1 MAKRQMHQVPSP
13 LRPDSY
19 LNSGMMGTEFYLVQE
34 QSFTGHAPPVLNMF
48 ATAKAK
54 VMEQEQTPGFL

>member
-1 MAKRQMHQVPSP
+1 
-13 LRPDSY
+13 
-19 LNSGMMGTEFYLVQE
+19 MMGTEFYLVQE
-34 QSFTGHAPPVLNMF
+34 QSLTGHAPPVLNMF